1 MGIFSTAVSDE
12 KWEADFRSQIDP
24 QLAIGAA
31 QIVVEVRDKSKK
43 AAQKRLPE
51 YIKVMADH
59 GYKLTQTDMH
69 RTGLTSSWGELT
81 FVPEAPTPVADPAEQ
96 LKQLADL
103 HASGLLTDEEFE
115 AKRAA
120 LVDRL

>member
-1 MGIFSTAVSDE
+1 MGIFSTAASDE

-69 RTGLTSSWGELT
+69 RTGLTSSWGLT
-81 FVPEAPTPVADPAEQ
+81 FVPRRRRPWPTPPNI
-96 LKQLADL
+96 
-103 HASGLLTDEEFE
+103 E
-115 AKRAA
+115 AARRSPCERP
-120 LVDRL
+120 LDRRGVRGQAGGACGSL